1 MKMSTTD
8 YTMAF
13 EPFVTADYK
22 EPVSTYKTGET
33 KEEVITQLIQNGLHI
48 YATGSRVTSNFDP
61 KNSDYDYVVLDKE
74 NWDWHD
80 AYSNHDQWYTGES
93 GNRYSEFQS
102 LKKQMKGSSAVVNL
116 IFVRTKEMFTK
127 YCMASDLIRKVNPKT
142 KKERIEF
149 FDLIF
154 KNNEAPF

>member
-1 MKMSTTD
+1 MT
-8 YTMAF
+8 YTL
-13 EPFVTADYK
+13 K
-22 EPVSTYKTGET
+22 QTYKTGET
-33 KEEVITQLIQNGLHI
+33 KEEVVTQLIQNGLHI

-61 KNSDYDYVVLDKE
+61 KKSDYDYVVLDQE
-74 NWDWHD
+74 DWRWYS
-80 AYSNHDQWYTGES
+80 AYYGLDQWEQGES
-93 GNRYSEFQS
+93 GNEDSEFQS
-102 LKKQMKGSSAVVNL
+102 LKKQMKDSSVVVNL